1 MPELNPLIYVVAAM
15 CLLYLVLM
23 YVLQKSKSRKHE
35 QAITEAKTA
44 YDQAQAKLKESRNK
58 LLDTISSIYGN
69 EYGYMVR
76 NGEMWIGM
84 PTQLLLIAKGKANN
98 IKQTADTNALMQ
110 TWIYNKVD
118 QFGKTQSSLE
128 VSIKN
133 GLVLKWDEKYN

>member
-1 MPELNPLIYVVAAM
+1 MPQLNPIIYIVAAV
-15 CLLYLVLM
+15 CFTYLILM

-35 QAITEAKTA
+35 QKINQAKAA
-44 YDQAQAKLKESRNK
+44 YDEAQAQLKESKNK

-69 EYGYMVR
+69 EYGFMVR

-98 IKQTADTNALMQ
+98 IKQTADTNAVMQ

-118 QFGKTQSSLE
+118 QFGKIQSSLE
-128 VSIKN
+128 INIKN
-133 GLVLKWDEKYN
+133 GLVLKWDEKY

>member
-1 MPELNPLIYVVAAM
+1 MPELNPLIYVVAAV
-15 CLLYLVLM
+15 CFLYLVLM

-35 QAITEAKTA
+35 KTITEAKTA
-44 YDQAQAKLKESRNK
+44 YETAQTLLIERKNK

-84 PTQLLLIAKGKANN
+84 PAQLLIVAKGKANN
-98 IKQTADTNALMQ
+98 IKQTVDTNAVMQ
-110 TWIYNKVD
+110 TWIYNNMD

-128 VSIKN
+128 INIKN
-133 GLVLKWDEKYN
+133 GLVLKWDEKH